1 MCPDSC
7 SNLGLN
13 ARLGV
18 GSPAALAQHMA
29 RIQLAQ
35 RDEFFLGRLGFACS
49 SGKAERCR
57 GKVGERWDGAA
68 GSPRGAA
75 GALLTP
81 PRICSEADMFPQQA
95 ERLSDAA
102 FRALKFWRKPQ
113 ETGLF

>member
-7 SNLGLN
+7 ANLGLN

-35 RDEFFLGRLGFACS
+35 RAEFFLVRLGSACS

-57 GKVGERWDGAA
+57 GKVGDRWDGAA
-68 GSPRGAA
+68 GSPGAAA

-81 PRICSEADMFPQQA
+81 PRICSEPDVFPQQA

-102 FRALKFWRKPQ
+102 LTALKFWHKTR